1 MKQTNC
7 PNCGAPY
14 SIELTKCPYCGTNYF
29 DLSFIDFDATEPFY
43 IKIKRTFKYQNREYP
58 GILIMRVL
66 PEVMETHT
74 KQEEYYCTTG
84 FGNVKIASF
93 VKALDV
99 SLNLGFK
106 SVPNEKGEVM
116 RLEIER

>member
-14 SIELTKCPYCGTNYF
+14 EAELNKCPYCGTNYF

-43 IKIKRTFKYQNREYP
+43 IKIKRTFKDKNEVYP
-58 GILIMRVL
+58 GILTIRVL
-66 PEVMETHT
+66 PEIMETQIQ
-74 KQEEYYCTTG
+74 QEECYATG
-84 FGNVKIASF
+84 FGGTKLVSF
-93 VKALDV
+93 VTASSV
-99 SLNLGFK
+99 FLNLGFR
-106 SVPNEKGEVM
+106 SVPDQKGEIM

>member
-14 SIELTKCPYCGTNYF
+14 EAELNKCPYCGTSYF

-43 IKIKRTFKYQNREYP
+43 IKIKKTFKYQNKEHP

-66 PEVMETHT
+66 PEVMETHIE
-74 KQEEYYCTTG
+74 QEECYATG
-84 FGNVKIASF
+84 FGGAKMARFI
-93 VKALDV
+93 KALDI

-106 SVPNEKGEVM
+106 SVPNEKGELM
-116 RLEIER
+116 SLEIKE